1 MYMSQQ
7 PITRNKK
14 PYEIRERTFLFAC
27 DVTRAMLKLHTR
39 GRIAGAFSLQ
49 LVAAAVSAASN
60 LQESD
65 DASSDKD
72 FRAKERIV
80 LRELKEAKLRLRVLL
95 AVNLLSNNDEE
106 LVQEASELVK
116 IVATIIRNNSLKRR
130 AAITTGLLGIWVL
143 GFGIWVLITP

>member
-1 MYMSQQ
+1 MYMSHQQ
-7 PITRNKK
+7 ATPSKK
-14 PYEIRERTFLFAC
+14 PHEIRERTFLFAC

-60 LQESD
+60 LEESD

-95 AVNLLSNNDEE
+95 AINLLSNGEE
-106 LVQEASELVK
+106 VLVQEASELVK
-116 IVATIIRNNSLKRR
+116 ILATIIRNNSLKRR
-130 AAITTGLLGIWVL
+130 AAITAGVRGIWVL
-143 GFGIWVLITP
+143 GCGICVLM

>member
-7 PITRNKK
+7 STTRAKK

-39 GRIAGAFSLQ
+39 GRIAAAFSLQ
-49 LVAAAVSAASN
+49 IVAAAVSAASN
-60 LQESD
+60 LEESD
-65 DASSDKD
+65 DASSDRD

-80 LRELKEAKLRLRVLL
+80 LRELKETKVRLRVLL
-95 AVNLLSNNDEE
+95 AVNLLSNGDDA

-116 IVATIIRNNSLKRR
+116 IVATIIRNNTLKRR
-130 AAITTGLLGIWVL
+130 AVITAGSL
-143 GFGIWVLITP
+143 GFGFWDLGFGF